1 MKAPEYN
8 AHCSAPE
15 SIAPVSALDITV
27 YDMQITNSIL
37 SQDRREHAGVFSNC
51 VSTWEQ
57 IFFRKLFR
65 NNIMMRVDETE
76 LQSRLSS
83 VPKWN

>member
-27 YDMQITNSIL
+27 YDIL